1 MYIELGYYSVLNPD
15 HCFGNDMR
23 NPVKSLIILISTGVI
38 SSEGGRDLF
47 LDLLLWLDSDEP
59 PSLLLLESRPSIVR
73 NEFGKTLLSSSS
85 ILWSIRVS
93 ASQLSIKL
101 SETVNTRGPSLDEFP
116 AEPEVVASVV
126 DCGGVSV
133 ATVGRLTA
141 EISVATVGRLT
152 AGISVATVGMLISAT
167 SLVATVGRL
176 TTKRVSAAT
185 VCRLTTGR
193 RDATV
198 GRLISTTSLA
208 ATEGRL
214 TTKFDRED
222 DAPPVPSAA

>member
-1 MYIELGYYSVLNPD
+1 M
-15 HCFGNDMR
+15 
-23 NPVKSLIILISTGVI
+23 
-38 SSEGGRDLF
+38 
-47 LDLLLWLDSDEP
+47 
-59 PSLLLLESRPSIVR
+59 VR
-73 NEFGKTLLSSSS
+73 NEFGEVLLSSSS
-85 ILWSIRVS
+85 TWWSIRVP

-101 SETVNTRGPSLDEFP
+101 SETVNARGPSLDEFL

-141 EISVATVGRLT
+141 GRRD
-152 AGISVATVGMLISAT
+152 ANGGRLISAT

-176 TTKRVSAAT
+176 TTKRVTAAT
-185 VCRLTTGR
+185 VGRLTTGR

-208 ATEGRL
+208 ATVGRL
-214 TTKFDRED
+214 TTKFPREE
-222 DAPPVPSAA
+222 DAPPVPSAAESRLGPGTEETNRSWSLMEIHGMSIGISTDSLKLRIGEFSCFK